1 MTVSVEDYYDGSRT
15 FSWLANLI
23 NIPIDQV
30 NFVLTQFTALFLAGV
45 LRTCLS
51 PLKVTTATRHVFGLI
66 IGFALGYFC
75 FGRQTI
81 HLAGLPALCY
91 IAMRTLSPHII
102 QRVVLTTALFY
113 LSCVHYHRQMYNYGS
128 YTLDITGPLMVITQ
142 KVTSLAYSIHDGLTQ
157 SEEDLTPTQ
166 RHQAVKKMPTTLEY
180 FSYVFHFQALLA
192 GPVILYHDY
201 IDFIQG
207 HKLTA
212 PKPLTG
218 CDKNSGH
225 YSEIVLEPS
234 PVLVVVKKV
243 IASLLFAA
251 IFVTF
256 IPSYPIEKLK
266 EDDFL
271 KNTTVVQKMW
281 YLLIATLLVRFKY
294 YHAWLFAD
302 AICNNSGIG
311 YAGLDE
317 KGQAK
322 WDLFS
327 NVDVYGF
334 EMSLSL
340 RDSIEHWNKGTNRWL
355 RSLVYERVKRN
366 KLVYTYALSA
376 LWHGFYPGYYLTF
389 ANGAFFTVVSR
400 TARRNIRPYFLGF
413 KMRKFLYDALT
424 FTATRILM
432 SYITLSFILLEFAP
446 SIRMYLYLYLIP
458 HIVGLVIMVVA
469 PRLPKIPSRND
480 AKNADTENN
489 ANQKLINGTTR
500 KTM

>member
-15 FSWLANLI
+15 FSWLADFI
-23 NIPIDQV
+23 DIPIDQV
-30 NFVLTQFTALFLAGV
+30 NFVLTQFTALILAGV
-45 LRTCLS
+45 LRTFLS
-51 PLKVTTATRHVFGLI
+51 PVKVTPTIRHVFGLC
-66 IGFALGYFC
+66 IGLALGYFS

-157 SEEDLTPTQ
+157 SEEQLTPAQ
-166 RHQAVKKMPTTLEY
+166 RLQVVKKMPTTLEY
-180 FSYVFHFQALLA
+180 FSYVFHFQALMA
-192 GPVILYHDY
+192 GPVILYRDY

-207 HKLTA
+207 HKLTGQ
-212 PKPLTG
+212 KPLTG

-234 PVLVVVKKV
+234 PVLVVIKKV
-243 IASLLFAA
+243 VASLLFAVM
-251 IFVTF
+251 FVTF
-256 IPSYPIEKLK
+256 IPYYPIQKLK
-266 EDDFL
+266 DDDFL
-271 KNTTVVQKMW
+271 ESTTIVQKMW
-281 YLLIATLLVRFKY
+281 YLMIVTLLVRLKY
-294 YHAWLFAD
+294 YHAWVFAD
-302 AICNNSGIG
+302 AICNNSGLG
-311 YAGLDE
+311 YAGRDE
-317 KGQAK
+317 KGEAK

-334 EMSLSL
+334 ETSLSL

-355 RSLVYERVKRN
+355 RTVVYERVKYN

-389 ANGAFFTVVSR
+389 ANGAFYTLVSR
-400 TARRNIRPYFLGF
+400 SARRNIRPYFMGS
-413 KMRKFLYDALT
+413 KSIKFLYDAIT
-424 FTATRILM
+424 FTATRIIM
-432 SYITLSFILLEFAP
+432 AYITLSFVVLEFKP

-458 HIVGLVIMVVA
+458 HILGLAIMVLA
-469 PRLPKIPSRND
+469 PRLPKIPSPK
-480 AKNADTENN
+480 KNAEKESN
-489 ANQKLINGTTR
+489 ATQELINGTAR